1 MQEKFLVEDIQP
13 GLLDKTSMSDVFV
26 NDSFPEKYLEVAHFS
41 DTSDIKLPT
50 IQNLVGTVEG
60 NLTTNEKPDFYTNV
74 FKKVGDNLKLK
85 DPTYK
90 NPIYSIDTINPEN
103 VLPYIKQDT
112 NYSSNISAAFGQ
124 GGKGLV
130 LGATAGAGT
139 GAVATP
145 EFLGLGAIP
154 GSVIGGTIGGVS
166 GFLSGL
172 LNTSGKQDFIIGS
185 NNRQRTAEEQ
195 SGFWNRV
202 GGFTNNVIDRSFE
215 AGLGGTAA
223 LLSTPFGALAGK
235 DMYDWGDNP
244 LTARLSKGLEE
255 SEYKAKL
262 SDNYLSK
269 GPIAKLFTGEGFQ
282 NEMADMVGFTVG
294 MMVGTKGLGLLNK
307 GAGILTAPA
316 VEALGFEQKAL
327 SMASGEGMLGQ
338 VLPTLAKQSSSYF
351 TRGTRLATEGAAAY
365 DEALMFQGWRKGIS
379 NTYNAFKTEGVAGGL
394 SNVGKGFTQF
404 PTKFVNFF
412 KDGTNSLNALSAFE
426 RTALASYGEARVESA
441 QSYKDIYETALKLG
455 YTGNEAANMAT
466 EGANR
471 TLGFNMLLLGMTNQF
486 GLNNIF
492 KSRNVLPDL
501 AKWLTKDY
509 AFDNSTKL
517 FLKNTLKSV
526 GKNMG
531 KGFVIEGFA
540 EELGQFA
547 IGEGSKNYTLDT
559 NNPVYKSFLKEIV
572 NAYTEGITSDEGISN
587 WFGGGLFGAITG
599 MIGLDGG
606 LLGSFRE
613 RKDAKNFEVP
623 LSIRTKMTETN
634 EAIMDIM
641 RHTSAFNGQLYN
653 SYSRDEQGNL
663 VKNNQGNERLVK
675 SPSTV
680 IQLAKALES
689 ISTLTKDQVAS
700 IVDATSLDELV
711 KNATP
716 QEKKSLENGFNG
728 ITAYL
733 DHIDSI
739 KESTDG
745 VAQGFI
751 EFVDKLN
758 TTQRNDVMQ
767 TLYALKT
774 SSLTEKAKSAQDI
787 MKQQLL
793 SNYVYDH
800 VSNGVESKLF
810 DELTL
815 LEKTIQDPN
824 ANIQD
829 LEFLGKKYQ
838 QEEKEQ
844 ALADIKK
851 QRKDIN
857 RQVNI
862 YRNLQ
867 LRFGQ
872 PLSYEYLRDKEGNIE
887 KHAITVPLKEV
898 FRSAVRQ
905 IQIQES
911 LKESKNTL
919 DKELQKIVSVFGE
932 NEVLRQLNKGLSG
945 SLENDILAEE
955 ILKNANVDYQ
965 TKVTLERIK
974 ENEDFLNFNL
984 KYENAIFSKL
994 TDAKSII
1001 KNIHNRFKTLQ
1012 NAIDEKEKIKE
1023 EEERLTAL
1031 KKEEAERKAKAELE
1045 EAERKAKEQAEFEEK
1060 QRKDKERG
1068 VKEAQLKKERE
1079 EREAKLKKDQE
1090 EKEAQLKKQQE
1101 AEDLKKKKKEKERIV
1116 NELNRLIP
1124 DGFNI
1129 KVIGIDDFN
1138 VLTFKTKD
1146 GEIINST
1153 IEEFENIL
1161 KKSNQFNKYTLEE
1174 QQEEALEN
1182 LKEIFKENAFLYDEK
1197 ELSNV
1202 DINKFNTTAVDLYN
1216 VAKNILTEQELNK
1229 VLEKLSISDV
1239 NNLPLNKAIELSL
1252 GLKGVLLSRENIS
1265 DKVDLAR
1272 GFSDKSNYDYLI
1284 NNIPFNNKFIIVTE
1298 DSLKR
1303 DQDIRNFIHKFVKKL
1318 KDNNVGGISNVAYE
1332 GFIIQVDYG
1341 IEKPNTE
1348 QLLSSLLN
1356 QVNEALVQFGNP
1368 KLNTEQYKVSIET
1381 YNKGNKE
1388 VSYQV
1393 VYQDKYKPIDSSNQI
1408 IDIFN
1413 LTLPEDLESILF
1425 NYTIEVRSN
1434 KKLIIAPNNS
1444 INVDFNIAKKYGL
1457 PTKPNKYFHSNDNTL
1472 IVDLNQPVTS
1482 NQSEE
1487 KQKGNLVANSKSVQT
1502 KNINGVTSNT
1512 YVSLGE
1518 KEGVLKATFTG
1529 DRSDKIG
1536 KIITGAS
1543 YTYDNVNE
1551 FESDYGVNLEEELP
1565 DGLDKNDITQ
1575 IRLKEERAMTVD
1587 NGKDV
1592 QFITAVIVDND
1603 GNASELSIPV
1613 NKRKFTLPQQP
1624 TTSTPKLT
1632 KEELKKSNPEFFN
1645 KDGNISIADMSNDTF
1660 IKFMSGVIFDIKIDE
1675 IRSNNSPYRVI
1686 SDLFYGF
1693 GLMDNTSFS
1702 SFLISASEE
1711 TKNYFK
1717 EIYNFYQN
1725 STIDNRY
1732 RREMEEGLKKYGIQ
1746 KQIDQI
1752 NRRTPFKKIDSLSPD
1767 EYIKIKLGYAFLHQ
1781 RYAENRVYS
1790 DLVFNPATN
1799 QTLFRIPSKQ
1809 VLDDLNKIIEIL
1821 KNSQVFKYSEIK
1833 EDFLKLENFKN
1844 LSEEELI
1851 DLYNTKNLT
1860 LDNFNSVKNESTV
1873 EKQPVTTTSDIEA
1886 KKAEIEKRRQEELNK
1901 TQKFTINRA
1910 NKDLEFAPEIELSE
1924 IDLEKSGL
1932 DLQNEEVK
1940 RVKVLEYR
1948 GKNSE
1953 GQRVGTVRIETNDGV
1968 ETFEVFFNDTK
1979 INAKYDAELEALE
1992 QQTSINLVP
2001 VSSKEGIEI
2010 LRNFDSKINNYR
2022 ILTEYNEELDRALGI
2037 LNKRSIAA
2045 KNKIANEFNTGIVFK
2060 NSDLRDDES
2069 YSKKFELVEKIIQDT
2084 IRKKYEPLFEKSS
2097 VDFFTVGKKNSNISV
2112 ENITDFESVSISLL
2126 LSKNDITNVKLIEIV
2141 SPYKGIIEFSL
2152 KEGETTTAP
2161 VIFKKPHEQ
2170 KEFIKTINNT
2180 INENNLSI
2188 KGLSSEIAWQ
2198 KAVARKYS
2206 QDGRLKTANKLQE
2219 ELDSKIEAIG
2229 KIRNNLVSQ
2238 FYDALGIVPDSSLN
2252 SNLVEFKDKPK
2263 ELTAL
2268 GEGGLSDEESEIPTY
2283 ENFVKDDNSLPLL
2296 TLENLR
2302 RTPGFDNRDKGKT
2315 EQELE
2320 NEIASL
2326 RAKEQEEIKETIP
2339 DIDDFKINGVVNR
2352 DFLSKEN
2359 LAKYN
2364 KIYDKYNKIILPLIT
2379 DLSILKANL
2388 HSKAMRA
2395 FYELTQT
2402 ADKDDFEFVA
2412 KRAGNID
2419 VTKELYTVWTS
2430 QGYLPKPDDVVLLL
2444 VDKKTKQP
2452 VRFNGSLAYNFL
2464 PTLSQ
2469 FYNSDGSIKN
2479 DEDLITA
2486 LLQPKSSSYYAF
2498 RFDSI
2503 LVNKEKSEEEV
2514 REAIR
2519 LNYLITLK
2527 EGLKERDNFIKLIKE
2542 AKDGVL
2548 VVPIE
2553 EYKEGIRPKLQGGSK
2568 TAMLGSLVDK
2578 NDKDLEIER
2587 PTKDTKG
2594 ITRVFYKGE
2603 EVIVH
2608 RNALDSKDI
2617 KYLSELIYD
2626 YIKDEIPTNLSESE
2640 IEELEKKKKD
2650 KKAEI
2655 EKLVYFQSIK
2665 RNMNSKELSN
2675 NAISIDGK
2683 TLYRGPLNNIVIDTQ
2698 SKPEAL
2704 EQIKNLLSGN
2714 GVRAIAYHVNRQL
2727 LSSNQAIQISGVEYS
2742 SYEDFLKTKVL
2753 RVNYDYRINAIYA
2766 RQAILA
2772 YPKIGNSPNT
2782 ISSNASGEITI
2793 TKKDIENELA
2803 KFKKPT
2809 ATEDS
2814 YINDVKNNID
2824 LIIEYLKATPEEE
2837 SSPKFAS
2844 TADRPSI
2851 KLFVFRYLQLTDNR
2865 YDKELAPFKQNF
2877 AQAVKEFKESV
2888 TILRKDTTEPS
2899 PVITTE
2905 EKVTKKDKTE
2915 KTEATVDPE
2924 DKAKKLKAES
2934 LAKRK
2939 SKGRGAKRAITRSES
2954 DSYIRENIEEFRT
2967 WLQEV
2972 LPQFPVETT
2981 KDVIDGIAEGM
2992 FYKNVITLWELA
3004 EVGTGFHE
3012 AFEGVW
3018 NSLLNKEQKDE
3029 LLNEF
3034 KQREGSFKYP
3044 FSSEILNYSQATD
3057 SQIKETIAEEFRQ
3070 FMLDRKL
3077 LNKQPIKNN
3086 FFLRLWNY
3094 IKDFINSLTNKEI
3107 REISKIENL
3116 FNEISK
3122 GKFKYH
3128 NTLSVYSEKEYR
3140 LIKEDETY
3148 DMSNTVLQ
3156 TIKSKVFEIFSNTN
3170 EDVLLLNKENKD
3182 LYNAKLEQIRQ
3193 ELLNYETA
3201 SAHAKEIKDLYLS
3214 EEGFKNYVIPHLSQH
3229 LASFKIQIES
3239 VEQDENNR
3247 DKEGFVESMFIDS
3260 KNLVTGSIKTMV
3272 HTLIDREY
3280 DPTSEQYINRY
3291 SIYDYFGDINT
3302 FVDGHKVINIL
3313 QNVLANTPSRV
3324 IKDGVSLDAIDLF
3337 KIKLESFKNKDG
3349 IYPRGYEWI
3358 PEFLERVQK
3367 NDDLKLAVEKSFV
3380 TTKVENSKLYLK
3392 NNEIIDLDPVQD
3404 ETITNQK
3411 YKYLDYFKAKYN
3423 VDNEIETKVALPNI
3437 SGKRQ
3442 NDTFNNLLDFLGIP
3456 KDEFNRAKETNPNL
3470 YGEYQVN
3477 MIDGYLKLKEE
3488 KGEALV
3494 SVQDIDNFY
3503 NTFKGISST
3512 FKNLL
3517 LLNQD
3522 QNERQLVYQNADGKK
3537 QYSIMNNTTW
3547 STLINVLNLVNT
3559 KQDLL
3564 DTLPHLANKE
3574 GTDFK
3579 ESLQNSKI
3587 LNGLFYSKSSEEDKQ
3602 SNVTYNKGDKKPQ
3615 GIIDNLKYT
3624 LINGVD
3630 VDGNEGMVTASLN
3643 DVDRVIQQVYYAN
3656 KGIFYTMVNSDKSSE
3671 LAINIG
3677 QFFGNHQNKT
3687 EGEFAEYLWN
3697 NYAENQL
3704 KFYNTYLSDK
3714 TNTNYDH
3721 FSKALKSG
3729 DLFWGKVV
3737 MTDGLIDIEAS
3748 KEKVLENL
3756 RVSLSGFLKDFRD
3769 NANETDL
3776 YGIVQ
3781 SSNGNLAKKI
3791 VYNTL
3796 LSTIEQH
3803 LIIYGDTL
3811 FYKLK
3816 DGILDSPKRTSAYNA
3831 TKEAI
3836 LQSQT
3841 HWNALYNKTMRLV
3854 PKENNGKFNVESFDD
3869 IEVMIQPEKLN
3880 AMVYDAYLSIK
3891 ESHNQDLTE
3900 DQIALMLGVD
3910 FKFEDGKFVVT
3921 NYKTEGY
3928 VKAYLEM
3935 NEADAQAYILT
3946 DFYMDLMYRSG
3957 KLNQEQVDSL
3967 NWKKAKEIEIRSNL
3981 DKENPLYKE
3990 YSVMHRYWAKN
4001 ILENMPNNN
4010 EAVIGVLKPQYSG
4023 YSENDTLL
4031 VPALLKNS
4039 VMPLHF
4045 IDLYD
4050 EKTNTVRYTKAM
4062 KAYINAQNNGTDIIG
4077 HKSGQKFG
4085 SPVDENGKFV
4095 PMFKEGE
4102 YNDESPIQ
4110 QTMYESF
4117 MGIQS
4122 EIPAKRKFEILG
4134 GSQIRKI
4141 ITQNLQALADSGNH
4155 PELVQLL
4162 QEYNEIVEARYNIG
4176 LKELEKKLGLTY
4188 VNNKYVIE
4196 NPSKLVDQLKD
4207 ELNRLNLPDNVKEII
4222 DLNRDRTNLLY
4233 KLEGS
4238 PNNLSLQSVLLS
4250 IVDKTLVHQKVRG
4263 KGSPQIA
4270 SSLFTNDTRST
4281 EKVTINGK
4289 EREVMTD
4296 SGLGFYYNAEGEAI
4310 GMEVLIPNPF
4320 YDIYPD
4326 LTWEQFEVMMEKDP
4340 RLKELA
4346 AYRIPTQS
4354 LGQFEFIKIKGFYDN
4369 SLGDAVIVPSGIV
4382 AKAGSD
4388 FDIDK
4393 LNIYIPHVRL
4403 TEDNQLEYIE
4413 YLDDSNSTIE
4423 ERYRKY
4429 ALARVYEE
4437 YSNTINE
4444 WFNSIKQSNN
4454 ELNETYN
4461 NLQDVKKENS
4471 LTRETFNTLPDIYK
4485 KAFWDR
4491 NAELDEFNIKGV
4503 AKIVDFRNLAD
4514 RYIELL
4520 KDKKDSKSLAIK
4532 DKLSTMIVEYD
4543 RYLNIDKSI
4552 YENFNRIRESYIE
4565 EKESFME
4572 NKDFVLTSTML
4583 DKGYISKEEFSQLPI
4598 PEQNTKK
4605 AIENRNIEL
4614 MNKLATYKTNAF
4626 TAMSANNA
4634 DTLKKLSELYK
4645 EKRTDTY
4652 LSIGS
4657 FMRQVNFRQANLSS
4671 KSLVGLAAVHVTGH
4685 MITQNGNTQ
4694 LTGYFI
4700 NSMGNKEELNIMLSM
4715 SYDNFLSLDK
4725 VWDTQGNLITSNLSE
4740 FLSAIVDAA
4749 KDPFVF
4755 DLNINSETLNTALYL
4770 TRLGVSLADTMR
4782 FMSSPIIKQYL
4793 KKKRINTSLFKKQ
4806 INEISKGQALVLV
4819 ETLNGTTYGNF
4830 KNMFGINN
4838 LTKLGKL
4845 LKDKNI
4851 YGDMFFK
4858 IGPFGIVYN
4867 MDTGLPVIDY
4877 NNYEQKLQYVYD
4889 SVLEYIGKDNIQNID
4904 PYTNDDLTK
4913 TFVLLSY
4920 LKYNQQAGYLGN
4932 INAATSIDTKA
4943 PNTVSISVDL
4953 QMKRDSIKKDGFV
4966 YNTEDMF
4973 TNTFLDTLWKNKEVG
4988 LQALSNYQI
4997 MADPLFQENYLKPA
5011 LTVLNRDKYLSTAKK
5026 DQIINKFQNFLMT
5039 YFLQNYDFENG
5050 SINNRKDAIKRDV
5063 INNYNEVLEL
5073 GEEFKIY
5080 KLITKNKVKGNE
5092 FENIVKLR
5100 SNVNTSDIN
5109 EAVEEL
5115 LEYQELFKD
5124 SEDQEDRYNAQ
5135 LVNDFLISLTEYS
5148 LLQTGFGPSR
5158 ISFASYLPL
5167 QTYTKYLN
5175 EAFEDL
5181 YNNLSDKVE
5190 NNTITQLWKLFI
5202 QNNST
5207 DTLLADQIVDKENGD
5222 LGKNYFY
5229 SNGKLSKSF
5238 NTFDNYPLFVHRTYF
5253 DYDGRE
5259 NKVLY
5264 QIASILEADNKLFIQ
5279 YTPLDILGRGRYFT
5293 ETVQKEL
5300 TLKDNLLINIINS
5313 NKLEEV
5319 SIFESE
5325 MTETN
5330 SFGLNSSIKRLL
5342 VPIKTLITDFE
5353 PNVQKLFAEPTIEL
5367 YNEVVGNYE
5376 YDLSTEGLTDSL
5388 IKDIETK
5395 LQDVKN
5401 SFEIINENN
5410 IVDTQ
5415 IYSQLGSKTQSEN
5428 IVFSN
5433 IKTNEGKYNRNA
5445 NIKEAENNNRIY
5457 SMETSSD
5464 LSFSNPWA
5472 HFNRT
5477 GTIKTNTTVEAVKNY
5492 IDWLTTD
5499 KFNNV
5504 KPERKE
5510 WILNQLKSGELKN
5523 KPIQY
5528 YAELNEA
5535 SHATA
5540 LDYLINQYNWSTPTV
5555 TTEVKPGV
5563 EISSNATGLA
5573 AALTNPTEIAKS
5585 KGNLT
5590 QSYPVEFRG
5599 KTYKDAEAAYR
5610 ALKPTATKDEGSN
5623 NTYNLM
5629 VDIITAKLQQHPRL
5643 VTEITK
5649 QGGSEWVLS
5658 STHQPTN
5665 KNSVWETGG
5674 KNWFIKSLNEAY
5686 QNVLSI
5692 QSGLTQPSVQETQIT
5707 YTPKGKATQTY
5718 TVRGS
5723 KIFNKAGKEVFTKDS
5738 IDRNK
5743 VFANVAVQQGR
5754 AVIVNYQDAD
5764 YVVNTR
5770 NQIISVT
5777 TGKQMQ
5783 WAENNGNRKDILSL
5797 ALNKFNALNSTTK
5810 IPRNT
5815 VEGTKNECLK

>member
-26 NDSFPEKYLEVAHFS
+26 NNSFPEKYLEVAHFS
-41 DTSDIKLPT
+41 DTSNIKLPT

-74 FKKVGDNLKLK
+74 FKKVDDNLKLK

-103 VLPYIKQDT
+103 VLPYVKQDT

-130 LGATAGAGT
+130 VGAALGAGT

-145 EFLGLGAIP
+145 EFAGLGAIP

-172 LNTSGKQDFIIGS
+172 LNTSGKQEFIIGS

-365 DEALMFQGWRKGIS
+365 DEALMFKGWRKGIS
-379 NTYNAFKTEGVAGGL
+379 NTYDAFKTEGVAGGL

-526 GKNMG
+526 SKNMG

-572 NAYTEGITSDEGISN
+572 NAYTEGITSDEGTSN

-844 ALADIKK
+844 ALADIKQ

-887 KHAITVPLKEV
+887 KHAVTVPLKEV

-1124 DGFNI
+1124 DGLNI
-1129 KVIGIDDFN
+1129 KVIGIDDLN
-1138 VLTFKTKD
+1138 VLTLKTKD
-1146 GEIINST
+1146 GVITNST
-1153 IEEFENIL
+1153 IEEFE
-1161 KKSNQFNKYTLEE
+1161 
-1174 QQEEALEN
+1174 A
-1182 LKEIFKENAFLYDEK
+1182 
-1197 ELSNV
+1197 
-1202 DINKFNTTAVDLYN
+1202 
-1216 VAKNILTEQELNK
+1216 
-1229 VLEKLSISDV
+1229 
-1239 NNLPLNKAIELSL
+1239 
-1252 GLKGVLLSRENIS
+1252 
-1265 DKVDLAR
+1265 
-1272 GFSDKSNYDYLI
+1272 
-1284 NNIPFNNKFIIVTE
+1284 
-1298 DSLKR
+1298 SLK
-1303 DQDIRNFIHKFVKKL
+1303 Q
-1318 KDNNVGGISNVAYE
+1318 
-1332 GFIIQVDYG
+1332 Q
-1341 IEKPNTE
+1341 
-1348 QLLSSLLN
+1348 
-1356 QVNEALVQFGNP
+1356 
-1368 KLNTEQYKVSIET
+1368 
-1381 YNKGNKE
+1381 
-1388 VSYQV
+1388 
-1393 VYQDKYKPIDSSNQI
+1393 
-1408 IDIFN
+1408 
-1413 LTLPEDLESILF
+1413 
-1425 NYTIEVRSN
+1425 
-1434 KKLIIAPNNS
+1434 
-1444 INVDFNIAKKYGL
+1444 
-1457 PTKPNKYFHSNDNTL
+1457 
-1472 IVDLNQPVTS
+1472 QPVTTTFDIEAKKADIERRR
-1482 NQSEE
+1482 QEE
-1487 KQKGNLVANSKSVQT
+1487 LVANNV
-1502 KNINGVTSNT
+1502 
-1512 YVSLGE
+1512 E
-1518 KEGVLKATFTG
+1518 
-1529 DRSDKIG
+1529 
-1536 KIITGAS
+1536 
-1543 YTYDNVNE
+1543 NVNE
-1551 FESDYGVNLEEELP
+1551 YIDAEKAKDISKKIATLRQP
-1565 DGLDKNDITQ
+1565 DGTILPKDMAEFK
-1575 IRLKEERAMTVD
+1575 RLVQE
-1587 NGKDV
+1587 GKDNM
-1592 QFITAVIVDND
+1592 FIISQY
-1603 GNASELSIPV
+1603 SEAEVRTRREIDAKYDAELA
-1613 NKRKFTLPQQP
+1613 LLEQQP
-1624 TTSTPKLT
+1624 TSTPKLT

-1675 IRSNNSPYRVI
+1675 IESNNSPYTVI
-1686 SDLFYGF
+1686 QSLVDSL
-1693 GLMDNTSFS
+1693 GLNMGGAST
-1702 SFLISASEE
+1702 LLLAASEE
-1711 TKNYFK
+1711 TKNYLK

-1725 STIDNRY
+1725 SRDGENYWRSKI
-1732 RREMEEGLKKYGIQ
+1732 EEDFKKAGIQ
-1746 KQIDQI
+1746 KEIDWI
-1752 NRRTPFKKIDSLSPD
+1752 NRAVTRNNITTFKKIDSLSLD
-1767 EYIKIKLGYAFLHQ
+1767 EYLKIKLGFSFLHQ
-1781 RYAENRVYS
+1781 YPNEQRFYT
-1790 DLVFNPATN
+1790 DFKFNPETN
-1799 QTLFRIPSKQ
+1799 QTLFRMPSKQ
-1809 VLDDLNKIIEIL
+1809 VLDDFKEIYKIFTSRNVL
-1821 KNSQVFKYSEIK
+1821 KYSEINEK
-1833 EDFLKLENFKN
+1833 FLKLENFKN

-1860 LDNFNSVKNESTV
+1860 LD
-1873 EKQPVTTTSDIEA
+1873 
-1886 KKAEIEKRRQEELNK
+1886 
-1901 TQKFTINRA
+1901 
-1910 NKDLEFAPEIELSE
+1910 
-1924 IDLEKSGL
+1924 
-1932 DLQNEEVK
+1932 
-1940 RVKVLEYR
+1940 
-1948 GKNSE
+1948 
-1953 GQRVGTVRIETNDGV
+1953 
-1968 ETFEVFFNDTK
+1968 
-1979 INAKYDAELEALE
+1979 KYIVDAELEALE
-1992 QQTSINLVP
+1992 QQTSINLVS

-2022 ILTEYNEELDRALGI
+2022 ILTEYNEELDRALGL
-2037 LNKRSIAA
+2037 LNKRSIAD
-2045 KNKIANEFNTGIVFK
+2045 KNKIANEFNTGVVFK

-2180 INENNLSI
+2180 INKNNLSI

-2339 DIDDFKINGVVNR
+2339 DIDDFKINGVVNE

-2359 LAKYN
+2359 LVKYK

-2379 DLSILKANL
+2379 DLNILKANL

-2419 VTKELYTVWTS
+2419 VTKELYKVWTS

-2464 PTLSQ
+2464 PTHSQ

-2503 LVNKEKSEEEV
+2503 LVDKNKPIEEV

-2519 LNYLITLK
+2519 LNYLTTLK

-2553 EYKEGIRPKLQGGSK
+2553 EYKEGIRPKLQGGSN

-2665 RNMNSKELSN
+2665 RNMNSAELSN

-2714 GVRAIAYHVNRQL
+2714 GLRAIAYHVNRQL

-2766 RQAILA
+2766 RQAILT
-2772 YPKIGNSPNT
+2772 YPETTNSVNT

-2814 YINDVKNNID
+2814 HINDVKNNID

-2837 SSPKFAS
+2837 SNPKFAK
-2844 TADRPSI
+2844 TAERPSVQ
-2851 KLFVFRYLQLTDNR
+2851 LFVFRYLQLTDNR

-2888 TILRKDTTEPS
+2888 TILREDTTEPS

-3018 NSLLNKEQKDE
+3018 NTLLTKEQKNE

-3094 IKDFINSLTNKEI
+3094 IKGFINSLTNKEI

-3201 SAHAKEIKDLYLS
+3201 SAHAEEIKDLYLS

-3229 LASFKIQIES
+3229 LASFKIQVES

-3280 DPTSEQYINRY
+3280 DSTSEQYINRY

-3392 NNEIIDLDPVQD
+3392 NNEIIDLDPIQD

-3423 VDNEIETKVALPNI
+3423 VDNEIETKVGLPNI

-3456 KDEFNRAKETNPNL
+3456 KDEFNRAKEINPNL

-3522 QNERQLVYQNADGKK
+3522 QNDRQLVYQNADGKK

-3587 LNGLFYSKSSEEDKQ
+3587 LNGLFYSRSSEEDKQ

-3677 QFFGNHQNKT
+3677 QFFGNHENKT

-3704 KFYNTYLSDK
+3704 KFYNTYLSDE

-3729 DLFWGKVV
+3729 NLFWGKVV

-3946 DFYMDLMYRSG
+3946 DFYMDLMYRSS

-4454 ELNETYN
+4454 ELNETYS

-4471 LTRETFNTLPDIYK
+4471 LTNETFNTLPDIYK
-4485 KAFWDR
+4485 KAFWNR
-4491 NAELDEFNIKGV
+4491 NAELNEFNIKGV

-4749 KDPFVF
+4749 KDPFIF
-4755 DLNINSETLNTALYL
+4755 DLNINAETLNTALYL

-4845 LKDKNI
+4845 LKDRYI

-4858 IGPFGIVYN
+4858 MGPFGIVYN

-4877 NNYEQKLQYVYD
+4877 NDYEQKLQYVYD

-5039 YFLQNYDFENG
+5039 YFLQNYNFENG

-5063 INNYNEVLEL
+5063 INNYNEVLKL

-5190 NNTITQLWKLFI
+5190 NNNIVQLWKLFI
-5202 QNNST
+5202 QNNAT

-5229 SNGKLSKSF
+5229 SSGKLSKSF

-5510 WILNQLKSGELKN
+5510 WILNQLKLGELKN

-5540 LDYLINQYNWSTPTV
+5540 LDYLINQYNWSTPVT
-5555 TTEVKPGV
+5555 TTEV
-5563 EISSNATGLA
+5563 SSNIEINIYASTKENAELSNFAERPFTLKDSDISFAMGDNFKRNFYSVEQAFQYIKSIVAGDPFKGSSEVTEKIASETNGAKLKALGDKKSLTTFKEGLKEWDDMSETIMYELLLASFKQNPQALNQLLATGNA
-5573 AALTNPTEIAKS
+5573 TLTHKYKGAEQDNGRFS
-5585 KGNLT
+5585 KLLMEVR
-5590 QSYPVEFRG
+5590 QE
-5599 KTYKDAEAAYR
+5599 
-5610 ALKPTATKDEGSN
+5610 LKPTIVD
-5623 NTYNLM
+5623 NTTIVAN
-5629 VDIITAKLQQHPRL
+5629 T
-5643 VTEITK
+5643 
-5649 QGGSEWVLS
+5649 
-5658 STHQPTN
+5658 
-5665 KNSVWETGG
+5665 
-5674 KNWFIKSLNEAY
+5674 
-5686 QNVLSI
+5686 
-5692 QSGLTQPSVQETQIT
+5692 QETQIT

-5783 WAENNGNRKDILSL
+5783 WAENNGDRKNVLSL

>member
-26 NDSFPEKYLEVAHFS
+26 NNSFPEKYLEVAHFS

-74 FKKVGDNLKLK
+74 FKKVDDNLKVK
-85 DPTYK
+85 DSTYK

-103 VLPYIKQDT
+103 VLPYVKQDT

-130 LGATAGAGT
+130 LGTTIGAGT

-172 LNTSGKQDFIIGS
+172 LNTSGKQEFIIGS

-307 GAGILTAPA
+307 GAGILTAPV
-316 VEALGFEQKAL
+316 VEGLGFEQKAL

-365 DEALMFQGWRKGIS
+365 DEALMFKGWRKGIS
-379 NTYNAFKTEGVAGGL
+379 NTYKGFKTEGVAGGL
-394 SNVGKGFTQF
+394 DIVGKGFTQF

-441 QSYKDIYETALKLG
+441 QSYKDIYETALKQG

-526 GKNMG
+526 SKNMG
-531 KGFVIEGFA
+531 KGFVKEGFA

-572 NAYTEGITSDEGISN
+572 NAYTEGITSDEGTSN

-606 LLGSFRE
+606 LIGSFKE

-623 LSIRTKMTETN
+623 LSIRTKMTKTN

-700 IVDATSLDELV
+700 IVDATSLNELI

-733 DHIDSI
+733 EHIDSI
-739 KESTDG
+739 KENTDG

-844 ALADIKK
+844 ALADIKQ

-887 KHAITVPLKEV
+887 KHAVTVPLKEV

-932 NEVLRQLNKGLSG
+932 NEILRQLNKGLSG

-1012 NAIDEKEKIKE
+1012 NAIDESVKEKE
-1023 EEERLTAL
+1023 EEEKLTAQQ
-1031 KKEEAERKAKAELE
+1031 KAETERKEAEAKA
-1045 EAERKAKEQAEFEEK
+1045 EAERKAKEQADFEEK
-1060 QRKDKERG
+1060 QRKDRENGKKEAELEKERL
-1068 VKEAQLKKERE
+1068 A
-1079 EREAKLKKDQE
+1079 REAKLKKDQE

-1124 DGFNI
+1124 DGLNI

-1138 VLTFKTKD
+1138 VLTLKTKD
-1146 GEIINST
+1146 GVITNST
-1153 IEEFENIL
+1153 IEEFENSFTKKSTEFNEIKL
-1161 KKSNQFNKYTLEE
+1161 KKEKETITSNEFTELKRLAKFFIENPKEPSISGNVVTKYP
-1174 QQEEALEN
+1174 N
-1182 LKEIFKENAFLYDEK
+1182 LFKEISDIERRRKEEIDSIKEVEPIKGLLGKVQNFLTPEK
-1197 ELSNV
+1197 
-1202 DINKFNTTAVDLYN
+1202 Y
-1216 VAKNILTEQELNK
+1216 QY
-1229 VLEKLSISDV
+1229 EK
-1239 NNLPLNKAIELSL
+1239 
-1252 GLKGVLLSRENIS
+1252 
-1265 DKVDLAR
+1265 
-1272 GFSDKSNYDYLI
+1272 
-1284 NNIPFNNKFIIVTE
+1284 
-1298 DSLKR
+1298 
-1303 DQDIRNFIHKFVKKL
+1303 IHKKSET
-1318 KDNNVGGISNVAYE
+1318 GGE
-1332 GFIIQVDYG
+1332 FR
-1341 IEKPNTE
+1341 TF
-1348 QLLSSLLN
+1348 
-1356 QVNEALVQFGNP
+1356 QFGN
-1368 KLNTEQYKVSIET
+1368 SIE
-1381 YNKGNKE
+1381 NFKSEIN
-1388 VSYQV
+1388 V
-1393 VYQDKYKPIDSSNQI
+1393 KY
-1408 IDIFN
+1408 
-1413 LTLPEDLESILF
+1413 DLEL
-1425 NYTIEVRSN
+1425 
-1434 KKLIIAPNNS
+1434 
-1444 INVDFNIAKKYGL
+1444 
-1457 PTKPNKYFHSNDNTL
+1457 
-1472 IVDLNQPVTS
+1472 
-1482 NQSEE
+1482 
-1487 KQKGNLVANSKSVQT
+1487 
-1502 KNINGVTSNT
+1502 
-1512 YVSLGE
+1512 
-1518 KEGVLKATFTG
+1518 
-1529 DRSDKIG
+1529 
-1536 KIITGAS
+1536 
-1543 YTYDNVNE
+1543 
-1551 FESDYGVNLEEELP
+1551 
-1565 DGLDKNDITQ
+1565 
-1575 IRLKEERAMTVD
+1575 
-1587 NGKDV
+1587 
-1592 QFITAVIVDND
+1592 
-1603 GNASELSIPV
+1603 
-1613 NKRKFTLPQQP
+1613 
-1624 TTSTPKLT
+1624 
-1632 KEELKKSNPEFFN
+1632 EELKQQL
-1645 KDGNISIADMSNDTF
+1645 ISIQGLDPLLEESAKLLIEKGAALQTF
-1660 IKFMSGVIFDIKIDE
+1660 IEMKYSMSYKRAELIMNQLESLGIVGPEEKIPYDGGVTEFTIKRKLLI
-1675 IRSNNSPYRVI
+1675 
-1686 SDLFYGF
+1686 
-1693 GLMDNTSFS
+1693 TS
-1702 SFLISASEE
+1702 LD
-1711 TKNYFK
+1711 
-1717 EIYNFYQN
+1717 
-1725 STIDNRY
+1725 TID
-1732 RREMEEGLKKYGIQ
+1732 
-1746 KQIDQI
+1746 
-1752 NRRTPFKKIDSLSPD
+1752 KI
-1767 EYIKIKLGYAFLHQ
+1767 FQ
-1781 RYAENRVYS
+1781 N
-1790 DLVFNPATN
+1790 
-1799 QTLFRIPSKQ
+1799 
-1809 VLDDLNKIIEIL
+1809 L
-1821 KNSQVFKYSEIK
+1821 KNKTS
-1833 EDFLKLENFKN
+1833 
-1844 LSEEELI
+1844 
-1851 DLYNTKNLT
+1851 
-1860 LDNFNSVKNESTV
+1860 
-1873 EKQPVTTTSDIEA
+1873 TSDIEA
-1886 KKAEIEKRRQEELNK
+1886 KKAEALAIATNIKNIIESKEVSK
-1901 TQKFTINRA
+1901 TIDDFSNTNLDRDGKENLLQDDIKLIVDEWGIDEQSVSDYMKQQGTTLVKAVWRN
-1910 NKDLEFAPEIELSE
+1910 NKD
-1924 IDLEKSGL
+1924 G
-1932 DLQNEEVK
+1932 
-1940 RVKVLEYR
+1940 
-1948 GKNSE
+1948 
-1953 GQRVGTVRIETNDGV
+1953 
-1968 ETFEVFFNDTK
+1968 FFNLLK
-1979 INAKYDAELEALE
+1979 LWKKGKELKAELKALE
-1992 QQTSINLVP
+1992 QQP
-2001 VSSKEGIEI
+2001 
-2010 LRNFDSKINNYR
+2010 
-2022 ILTEYNEELDRALGI
+2022 
-2037 LNKRSIAA
+2037 
-2045 KNKIANEFNTGIVFK
+2045 NT
-2060 NSDLRDDES
+2060 
-2069 YSKKFELVEKIIQDT
+2069 
-2084 IRKKYEPLFEKSS
+2084 
-2097 VDFFTVGKKNSNISV
+2097 
-2112 ENITDFESVSISLL
+2112 
-2126 LSKNDITNVKLIEIV
+2126 LI
-2141 SPYKGIIEFSL
+2141 
-2152 KEGETTTAP
+2152 
-2161 VIFKKPHEQ
+2161 
-2170 KEFIKTINNT
+2170 
-2180 INENNLSI
+2180 
-2188 KGLSSEIAWQ
+2188 
-2198 KAVARKYS
+2198 
-2206 QDGRLKTANKLQE
+2206 
-2219 ELDSKIEAIG
+2219 
-2229 KIRNNLVSQ
+2229 
-2238 FYDALGIVPDSSLN
+2238 
-2252 SNLVEFKDKPK
+2252 
-2263 ELTAL
+2263 
-2268 GEGGLSDEESEIPTY
+2268 DEENLIPTY

-2320 NEIASL
+2320 NEIATL
-2326 RAKEQEEIKETIP
+2326 RTKEQEEIKETIP
-2339 DIDDFKINGVVNR
+2339 DIDDFKINGAVNR
-2352 DFLSKEN
+2352 GFLSKEN
-2359 LAKYN
+2359 LVKYN

-2379 DLSILKANL
+2379 DLNILKANL
-2388 HSKAMRA
+2388 HSKALRA

-2464 PTLSQ
+2464 PTHSQ

-2486 LLQPKSSSYYAF
+2486 LLNLKSSSYYAF
-2498 RFDSI
+2498 RFNPK

-2519 LNYLITLK
+2519 LNYLTTLK

-2553 EYKEGIRPKLQGGSK
+2553 EYKEGIRPRLQGGSN

-2655 EKLVYFQSIK
+2655 EKLVYFQTIK
-2665 RNMNSKELSN
+2665 RNMNSAELSN

-2683 TLYRGPLNNIVIDTQ
+2683 TLYRGPLSNIVIDTQ

-2714 GVRAIAYHVNRQL
+2714 GLRAIAYHVNRRL
-2727 LSSNQAIQISGVEYS
+2727 LTSNQAIKISGIEYS

-2753 RVNYDYRINAIYA
+2753 RVNYDFRINAIYA

-2772 YPKIGNSPNT
+2772 YPKISNSPNT

-2809 ATEDS
+2809 PTEDS
-2814 YINDVKNNID
+2814 HINDVKNNID

-2837 SSPKFAS
+2837 SNPKFAK
-2844 TADRPSI
+2844 TAERPSAQ
-2851 KLFVFRYLQLTDNR
+2851 LFVFRYLQLTDNR

-2877 AQAVKEFKESV
+2877 VQAVKEFKESV
-2888 TILRKDTTEPS
+2888 TILREDTTEAS
-2899 PVITTE
+2899 PVITAK
-2905 EKVTKKDKTE
+2905 EKVTKTKKAKTE

-2954 DSYIRENIEEFRT
+2954 DSYIRENIEEFRA

-2972 LPQFPVETT
+2972 LPQFPIETT

-2992 FYKNVITLWELA
+2992 FYKNVITLWESA

-3018 NSLLNKEQKDE
+3018 NTLLTKEQKTE

-3077 LNKQPIKNN
+3077 LDKQPIKNN

-3094 IKDFINSLTNKEI
+3094 IKGFINSLTNKEI
-3107 REISKIENL
+3107 KEISKIENL

-3182 LYNAKLEQIRQ
+3182 LFNEKLEQIRQ

-3201 SAHAKEIKDLYLS
+3201 SAHAEEIKDVYLS

-3229 LASFKIQIES
+3229 LASFKIQVES

-3302 FVDGHKVINIL
+3302 FVDGHKVMNIL

-3324 IKDGVSLDAIDLF
+3324 IKGGVSLDAIDLF

-3392 NNEIIDLDPVQD
+3392 NNEIIDLDPIQD

-3437 SGKRQ
+3437 SGKRE

-3456 KDEFNRAKETNPNL
+3456 KDEFNRAKEINPNL

-3587 LNGLFYSKSSEEDKQ
+3587 LNGLFYSRSSEEDKQ
-3602 SNVTYNKGDKKPQ
+3602 PNVTYNKGDKKPQ

-3630 VDGNEGMVTASLN
+3630 IDGNEGMVTASLN
-3643 DVDRVIQQVYYAN
+3643 DVDRIIQQVYYAN

-3677 QFFGNHQNKT
+3677 QFFGNHENKT
-3687 EGEFAEYLWN
+3687 EGKFAEYLWN
-3697 NYAENQL
+3697 NYAEDQL

-3776 YGIVQ
+3776 YGIIQ

-3831 TKEAI
+3831 TKETI

-3841 HWNALYNKTMRLV
+3841 HWNALYNKTIRLV
-3854 PKENNGKFNVESFDD
+3854 DKENNGKFKVESFDD

-3921 NYKTEGY
+3921 NYKTEGF

-3967 NWKKAKEIEIRSNL
+3967 NWKKAKEIEIRFNL

-4050 EKTNTVRYTKAM
+4050 ENTNTVRYTKAM

-4176 LKELEKKLGLTY
+4176 LKELEQKLGLTY

-4270 SSLFTNDTRST
+4270 SSLFTNDTRTT

-4340 RLKELA
+4340 RLKELCG
-4346 AYRIPTQS
+4346 YRIPTQS

-4423 ERYRKY
+4423 DRYRKY
-4429 ALARVYEE
+4429 ALVRVYEE

-4454 ELNETYN
+4454 ELNEAYS

-4471 LTRETFNTLPDIYK
+4471 LTNETFNTLPDIYK
-4485 KAFWDR
+4485 KAFWNR
-4491 NAELDEFNIKGV
+4491 NAELNEFNIKGV

-4583 DKGYISKEEFSQLPI
+4583 DKGYMSKEEFSQLPI
-4598 PEQNTKK
+4598 PQQNTKK

-4626 TAMSANNA
+4626 TVMSANNA

-4700 NSMGNKEELNIMLSM
+4700 NSVGNKEELNIMLSM

-4749 KDPFVF
+4749 KDPFIF
-4755 DLNINSETLNTALYL
+4755 DLNINAETLNTALYL
-4770 TRLGVSLADTMR
+4770 TRLGVSLEDTMR

-4806 INEISKGQALVLV
+4806 INEVSKGQALVLV
-4819 ETLNGTTYGNF
+4819 ETLNGTTYANF

-4845 LKDKNI
+4845 LKDRYI

-4858 IGPFGIVYN
+4858 MGPFGIVYN

-4877 NNYEQKLQYVYD
+4877 DNYEQKLQYVYD

-4932 INAATSIDTKA
+4932 VNAATSIDTKA

-4953 QMKRDSIKKDGFV
+4953 QMKRDSIKKEGFI

-5050 SINNRKDAIKRDV
+5050 SINNRKDVIKRDV
-5063 INNYNEVLEL
+5063 INNYNEVLQL

-5092 FENIVKLR
+5092 LENIVKLR

-5124 SEDQEDRYNAQ
+5124 SEDQEDRYNAE
-5135 LVNDFLISLTEYS
+5135 LVNNFLISLTEYS

-5181 YNNLSDKVE
+5181 YNNLSDKIE
-5190 NNTITQLWKLFI
+5190 NNNIVQLWKLFI

-5433 IKTNEGKYNRNA
+5433 IKTNEGKYNRDA
-5445 NIKEAENNNRIY
+5445 NIKEAQNNNRIY

-5528 YAELNEA
+5528 YTELNEP

-5540 LDYLINQYNWSTPTV
+5540 LDYLINQYNWSTPAT
-5555 TTEVKPGV
+5555 TTEVTQTSLTQPIISTQPTINKNVQDTINKSALEEGEYEVALVNGV
-5563 EISSNATGLA
+5563 QTFISLQKMPEVIKKGYSIFYSDYLKGLGLVKRAGKKIVVPNFEDINLMLDQEDRVVIELSTGLA
-5573 AALTNPTEIAKS
+5573 VPTKSFKQTEIIKELEELFKTKNVKEVLEKNNKINANQPGVTIS
-5585 KGNLT
+5585 KLG
-5590 QSYPVEFRG
+5590 QSIEFPVV
-5599 KTYKDAEAAYR
+5599 
-5610 ALKPTATKDEGSN
+5610 
-5623 NTYNLM
+5623 NT
-5629 VDIITAKLQQHPRL
+5629 
-5643 VTEITK
+5643 
-5649 QGGSEWVLS
+5649 
-5658 STHQPTN
+5658 
-5665 KNSVWETGG
+5665 
-5674 KNWFIKSLNEAY
+5674 
-5686 QNVLSI
+5686 
-5692 QSGLTQPSVQETQIT
+5692 QETQIT

-5723 KIFNKAGKEVFTKDS
+5723 KIFNKDNKEVFSKDS

-5754 AVIVNYQDAD
+5754 AVIVNYQNAD

-5783 WAENNGNRKDILSL
+5783 WAENNGDRKNVLSL

-5815 VEGTKNECLK
+5815 VEGTKNECLNNNIK